1 MSPPEISLLAVT
13 IAFTGLVIW
22 VYWPSHRQRL
32 ESFGSMAL
40 DDNDSPEA
48 TAATAAN
55 ADSQRHPGSATHPA
69 KNPEKKKEE
78 RL

>member
-32 ESFGSMAL
+32 ESFGSMPL
-40 DDNDSPEA
+40 DDDDSSEG
-48 TAATAAN
+48 TAAN
-55 ADSQRHPGSATHPA
+55 ADPRRNPGSASHPA

>member
-32 ESFGSMAL
+32 ESFGSMPL
-40 DDNDSPEA
+40 DDDDSPEGS
-48 TAATAAN
+48 TADA
-55 ADSQRHPGSATHPA
+55 GSATHPA